1 MIETLR
7 QLDHQLF
14 YLINHSLA
22 NPVLDFL
29 CPVFRSKASMAFVYC
44 LIAYGLY
51 SQYPRQ
57 FIKIATAGALAY
69 LLTDQLSAHV
79 IKSLVHRLRPCNNPA
94 IGARLLLEH
103 CGNGLS
109 FVSAHAANTFGTA
122 TMVGILSTNKKF
134 GVAAVIW
141 AAVVSF
147 SQVYVGV
154 HFPAD
159 VIGGALLGIATG
171 CSIGYILK
179 TKFDQHGAKAPLTDN
194 L

>member
-1 MIETLR
+1 MIETFR

-14 YLINHSLA
+14 YLVNHTLA

-44 LIAYGLY
+44 LIAYGFY
-51 SQYPRQ
+51 SEYPRQ

-79 IKSLVHRLRPCNNPA
+79 IKSIVQRIRPCNNPA
-94 IGARLLLEH
+94 IEARLLLDY
-103 CGNGLS
+103 CGSGLS
-109 FVSAHAANTFGTA
+109 FVSAHAGNTFGTA
-122 TMVGILSTNKKF
+122 TLVCIVSTNKKF
-134 GVAAVIW
+134 SVAASIW

-159 VIGGALLGIATG
+159 VIGGALLGILVGSGIACG
-171 CSIGYILK
+171 LK
-179 TKFDQHGAKAPLTDN
+179 KFFPVE
-194 L
+194 